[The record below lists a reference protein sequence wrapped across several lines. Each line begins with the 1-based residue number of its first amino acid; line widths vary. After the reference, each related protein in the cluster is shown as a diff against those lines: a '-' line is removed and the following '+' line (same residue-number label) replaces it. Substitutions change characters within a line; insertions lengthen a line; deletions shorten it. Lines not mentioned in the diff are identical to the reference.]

1 MDPTFSSARLL
12 AGGIAW
18 ALLSDEKLRVDDR
31 LVTQVS
37 ELDELLVLSICGER
51 FLVRKRYHVNLPYHL
66 QRTVRNH
73 DDRSLNLAPM
83 LLHYSGRVC
92 FNRAKLI
99 DRLLPHRKNRY
110 ECHWA
115 SRILAAS

>member
-1 MDPTFSSARLL
+1 MSLSIALF

-18 ALLSDEKLRVDDR
+18 AILSDEEFRVDNR

-37 ELDELLVLSICGER
+37 ELGELLVLSIRGER
-51 FLVRKRYHVNLPYHL
+51 FLAWKRYHVNLPYHL

-73 DDRSLNLAPM
+73 DDCSLNLASV

-92 FNRAKLI
+92 LKHSKLI

-110 ECHWA
+110 ECHWV
-115 SRILAAS
+115 SRRQREEP